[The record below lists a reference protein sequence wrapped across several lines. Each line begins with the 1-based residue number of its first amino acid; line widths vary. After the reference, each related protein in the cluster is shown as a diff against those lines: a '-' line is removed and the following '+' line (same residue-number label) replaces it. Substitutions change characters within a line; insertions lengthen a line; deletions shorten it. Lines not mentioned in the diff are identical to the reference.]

1 MRLLAWIVVTLS
13 SMAALPAPAA
23 RMPTPAPATIEATQT
38 FPFNSQINAAHY
50 KLTVVLP
57 PTYAQSPNKH
67 YPVLYLMD
75 GDAMTLLAAYA
86 LPRMEVKAVLP
97 EMIIVGVGYPGASE
111 RDWDYAPLSQT
122 YWKMPLNRGAE
133 QFIRVLKEEIVPFVD
148 DRYRTVPSNRGI
160 GGHSLG
166 GLLSAYALVHASD
179 TFNHFWISSASL
191 FWDEDKVLSEATD
204 FMAHHPDPSVRVFA
218 DVGGE
223 ESSIMQGSVERLQQ
237 TFETARWTKSAFH
250 LEILSG
256 EVHTTVP
263 STVFADAM
271 TFLYDDRG
279 PGVKVPRDR
288 LAALSGIYR
297 LPNGKTFTLRSD
309 DRDLYMDGYGIG
321 SATVTNVRLT
331 ATSPNQFY
339 SRMAELRLQFTDQ
352 PGEAPRLDVVTAREQ
367 SSATKVSAP
376 R

>member
-1 MRLLAWIVVTLS
+1 MRLLACIVVTLS
-13 SMAALPAPAA
+13 GMAVLTAPAA
-23 RMPTPAPATIEATQT
+23 QMPAPAPATIEGAETL
-38 FPFNSQINAAHY
+38 PFDSQINTAHY
-50 KLTVVLP
+50 KLTIVLP
-57 PTYAQSPNKH
+57 PTYARSSNKR

-97 EMIIVGVGYPGASE
+97 EMIVVGVGYPGASE
-111 RDWDYAPLSQT
+111 RDLDYGPLSQT
-122 YWKMPLNRGAE
+122 YWKMPFNRGAE
-133 QFIRVLKEEIVPFVD
+133 QFIRVLKEEIVPLVD
-148 DRYRTVPSNRGI
+148 ERYRTIPANRGI

-191 FWDEDKVLSEATD
+191 FWDEDKVLSEAAD
-204 FMAHHPDPSVRVFA
+204 FMAHHPDPGVRVFA

-237 TFETARWTKSAFH
+237 TFETAHWSKSAFH
-250 LEILSG
+250 LAILPG

-263 STVFADAM
+263 STIFADAI
-271 TFLYDDRG
+271 TFLYDDLG
-279 PGVKVPRDR
+279 PSVKVPRDR
-288 LAALSGIYR
+288 LAALSGMYR
-297 LPNGKTFTLRSD
+297 LSDGKTFTLRGD
-309 DRDLYMDGYGIG
+309 DRDLYMDGYGVG
-321 SATVTNVRLT
+321 SAMVTNVRLT
-331 ATSPNQFY
+331 ATSPNRFY

-352 PGEAPRLDVVTAREQ
+352 PGGAPRLDVITAREQ
-367 SSATKVSAP
+367 LPATKLPAP